1 MKLQHGKYRLY
12 IRKVFF
18 TKKVT
23 GHWNRLPTELLMASS
38 MPKVQEASGQPED
51 MQSDFWMVLCEARS
65 WT

>member
-23 GHWNRLPTELLMASS
+23 GHWNRLLWGVVMALNL
-38 MPKVQEASGQPED
+38 PEFKKHLD
-51 MQSDFWMVLCEARS
+51 NALRHMV
-65 WT
+65 